1 MAQAESQKSKLDE
14 LKKSDPD
21 KAKDVITKQKQRK
34 AMEMAMGIKQI
45 DDTALLKK
53 SIKIK
58 EKQKQKSTIAWCVG
72 LYGDVASRV
81 VRDGHRIVASIREM
95 SWCVYWH

>member
-1 MAQAESQKSKLDE
+1 
-14 LKKSDPD
+14 
-21 KAKDVITKQKQRK
+21 
-34 AMEMAMGIKQI
+34 MAMGIKQI

-72 LYGDVASRV
+72 IWNSHGTTMRPVISIVTPIGYLPACALGCWRV
-81 VRDGHRIVASIREM
+81 Y
-95 SWCVYWH
+95 CY